1 MQWSHLDMNK
11 IMSIKSKIKS
21 INCLKI
27 IKSARLALVG
37 LSSNKVRTSL
47 SVLGIV
53 IGVASVIVIVSVG
66 QGLQAFILGQLS
78 AFGTDIVSIEPK
90 LPGSDFQNSIM
101 STGEGV
107 VITSLK
113 SSDAEALRNKDNFP
127 YITTAS
133 GYSSTMDWIFYED
146 KEEQVFI
153 VSSDSFYPQI
163 DAMMKVESGTF
174 FTEEDNAGAAK
185 VVLIGKGVAK
195 EFFDTRN
202 PIGENIKI
210 KNENFKIIGV
220 LQERGAVMSFDMDK
234 LVIMPL
240 KTSQTFIT
248 GVSHI
253 QEIGIKLE
261 GKQYLSRAKSEIK
274 MLMRQRHDIEKPEDD
289 DFQILTMDEML
300 TTINSITGAISA
312 LLGLLAAI
320 SLIVGGIGIMN
331 IMLVIVAER
340 TKEIG
345 LRKALGA
352 KYKDIMRQFVFE
364 AIAIS
369 LIGGFIGI
377 IAGVSFSFLMTQII
391 VRYAGLEWP
400 FVVSYSA
407 IIISFVVAAFFGV
420 VFGWYPA
427 KEAAQLSPIE
437 ALRKG

>member
-1 MQWSHLDMNK
+1 
-11 IMSIKSKIKS
+11 MSIKSKIKS
-21 INCLKI
+21 LNCLRI
-27 IKSARLALVG
+27 IKSAKLALVG

-90 LPGSDFQNSIM
+90 LPGSDFQNSMM
-101 STGEGV
+101 SAGEGV

-113 SSDAEALRNKDNFP
+113 SSDAEALRNKKGFP
-127 YITTAS
+127 YIETAS

-153 VSSDSFYPQI
+153 VSADSFYPKI
-163 DAMMKVESGTF
+163 DAMMKIESGTF

-185 VVLIGKGVAK
+185 VVLVGEAVAE
-195 EFFDTRN
+195 EFFGERN
-202 PIGENIKI
+202 PIGESIKI
-210 KNENFKIIGV
+210 KNENFKVIGV
-220 LQERGAVMSFDMDK
+220 LAERGEMMSFDMDK
-234 LVIMPL
+234 LVIMPI
-240 KTSQTFIT
+240 KTSQTFIS
-248 GVSHI
+248 GLDYI

-261 GKQYLSRAKSEIK
+261 DKSYLPRAKAEIK
-274 MLMRQRHDIEKPEDD
+274 TLMRQRHEIDKPEDD

-300 TTINSITGAISA
+300 KTINSVTGAISA

-340 TKEIG
+340 TREIG

-377 IAGVSFSFLMTQII
+377 VVGISFSFIMTQII
-391 VRYAGLEWP
+391 VRYANLDWP

-407 IIISFVVAAFFGV
+407 ILISFAVAAFFGI

-437 ALRKG
+437 ALRKS